1 MPADIK
7 PSTYFGPGFT
17 VNAGT
22 HIVSFT
28 TNNAASNKVLKQL
41 LDSTAD
47 PTTGD
52 ARQVAFA
59 LVEALYEAFKTQL
72 NADNRPVQM
81 SMQKAA
87 SSDASGNLT
96 FSYTANFTVSPTG
109 LLFDVPDEP

>member
-7 PSTYFGPGFT
+7 PSTYFGPGYT
-17 VNAGT
+17 VSG
-22 HIVSFT
+22 HLIQFT
-28 TNNAASNKVLKQL
+28 TNDAVSNKVLQQL
-41 LDSTAD
+41 LDATAN

-59 LVEALYEAFKTQL
+59 LVEALYQAFKTQL
-72 NADNRPVQM
+72 NADNRPIQM

-109 LLFDVPDEP
+109 LLFDVPDEPA